1 MKLQQKL
8 SNYIL
13 LFQTINVKTKQK
25 QVILV
30 EVKSSLFYGKEIIGS
45 MEKLLSNEESIF
57 DAIKICF
64 V

>member
-8 SNYIL
+8 SNYNL